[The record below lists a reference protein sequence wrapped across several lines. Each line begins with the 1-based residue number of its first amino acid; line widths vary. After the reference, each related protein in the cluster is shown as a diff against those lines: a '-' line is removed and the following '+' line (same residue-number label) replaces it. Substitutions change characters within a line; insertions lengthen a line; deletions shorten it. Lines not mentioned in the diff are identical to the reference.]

1 MGIKI
6 ATAPV
11 SWGIFE
17 VEGFGTNKTYSQV
30 LDEMAEAGYSGTELG
45 PYGFLPTSPDRL
57 QAELSVR
64 GLHLVS
70 AFVPIPLS
78 EPSACE
84 RAEREVEKVADL
96 LRACGATLI
105 VLADAMT
112 PERMAIAGRVFQEP
126 HGLTEDQWRAA
137 ADMIMRMART
147 CAARGLRTAFHH
159 HAGTYVETPEEI
171 ERLLALT
178 DPADVGLC
186 LDTGHYVYG
195 GGDPVDAVRRFGRR
209 IWHLHLKDVRAPVL
223 DAVRRERLGFLE
235 AVGRGVFCELGE
247 GAVNIRAVVT
257 ALQEAN
263 YDGWAV
269 VEQDVDIRQPG
280 VNPLASA
287 RRSRAYLR
295 EVIGL

>member
-11 SWGIFE
+11 SWGVFE
-17 VEGFGTNKTYSQV
+17 IEGFGTDKSYSQV
-30 LDEMAEAGYSGTELG
+30 LDEMVEAGYSGTELG
-45 PYGFLPTSPDRL
+45 PYGFLPSSPDKL

-64 GLHLVS
+64 GLLLVS

-78 EPSACE
+78 QPSAYE
-84 RAEREVEKVADL
+84 RAEREAVKVADL
-96 LRACGATLI
+96 LGACGATLI

-112 PERMAIAGRVFQEP
+112 PERIAIAGRVFDQQR
-126 HGLTEDQWRAA
+126 GLTKDQWREA
-137 ADMIMRMART
+137 ADIVMRIAHA
-147 CAARGLRTAFHH
+147 CAGRGLRTAFHH

-178 DPADVGLC
+178 DPEYVGLC
-186 LDTGHYVYG
+186 LDTGHYLYG
-195 GGDPVDAVRRFGRR
+195 GGDPVDAVRQFGER
-209 IWHLHLKDVRAPVL
+209 IWHLHLKDVRASVL
-223 DAVRRERLGFLE
+223 DAVRRKRLGFLE

-247 GAVNIRAVVT
+247 GAVNIRAVVA

-269 VEQDVDIRQPG
+269 VEQDVDVRQPG

-287 RRSRAYLR
+287 RRNRAYLR

>member
-1 MGIKI
+1 MAIKI

-17 VEGFGTNKTYSQV
+17 VEGFGTDKTYGQV

-45 PYGFLPTSPDRL
+45 PYGFLPSNPNVL

-78 EPSACE
+78 EPSAYE
-84 RAEREVEKVADL
+84 RAEREVVKVADL
-96 LRACGATLI
+96 LKACGATLI

-112 PERMAIAGRVFQEP
+112 PERMALAGRVLEEQQ
-126 HGLTEDQWRAA
+126 GLTEDQWRAA
-137 ADMIMRMART
+137 ADVIMDIARA

-159 HAGTYVETPEEI
+159 HAGTYVETPGEI
-171 ERLLALT
+171 ERLLSLT
-178 DPADVGLC
+178 DPEHVGLC
-186 LDTGHYVYG
+186 LDTGHYLYG
-195 GGDPVDAVRRFGRR
+195 GGDPVDAVRRFGGR
-209 IWHLHLKDVRAPVL
+209 IWHLHLKDVRASVL
-223 DAVRRERLGFLE
+223 DAVRHERLGFLE

-247 GAVNIRAVVT
+247 GMVNIRAVVA

-287 RRSRAYLR
+287 RRNRAYLR